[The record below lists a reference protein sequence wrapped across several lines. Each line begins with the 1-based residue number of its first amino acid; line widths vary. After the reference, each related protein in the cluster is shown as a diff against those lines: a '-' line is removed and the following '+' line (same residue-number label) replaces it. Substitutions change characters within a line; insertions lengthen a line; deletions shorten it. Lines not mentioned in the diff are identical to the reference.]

1 MKKLFTLIACSVFI
15 SAHAQVLYTE
25 NFNGGSHTFTL
36 NTSDVSST
44 AGGGGTNQW
53 LVNGSYTGGAGTI
66 VCLGFPFT
74 FSVPNTPSQPGGIV
88 GNPSSQYLHICSNAA
103 QSSGISNACFSA
115 SDGFCVF
122 DEYNFSKMTSPIS
135 TVGMTNVNFS
145 FWWLCAG
152 SATTYGELYYSTNG
166 GSSWLLQV
174 GNLQNQSTWIQS
186 TYSNAIWDNQASLM
200 FGFRFVN
207 TTSASPLDP
216 PMCIDDISI
225 FVPASASI
233 TTGIINPTSLC
244 AGASV
249 NVPYTIAGTFTPGNI
264 FSAQLSD
271 ALGSF
276 ASPITI
282 GTLVS
287 TSAGTISATIPGG
300 TPPGTGYLI
309 RVISSTPA
317 VIGSNSAAL
326 TISSG
331 PTATAGN
338 GGPFCTR
345 DIIDLTSSG
354 GVGYSWAGP
363 NSFTSLSQNPVIPN
377 ALLIHAGTYTVT
389 VTNAGGCTSTATTTV
404 VVNSSPTAAAGNTG
418 PYCVGDAAQLSASG
432 GSGYDWSGPNA
443 YTNLTQN
450 PSILN
455 VQLVNSGTYTVIV
468 TSAQG
473 CKDTAETFMLVQA
486 CGSGIEDENMNQVS
500 IYPNPTTDVV
510 TISINEQMI
519 NHTSIEVMNLVGS
532 VVYNVLAIQ
541 PKTVISTESLGLRS
555 GIYLIKINYENQH
568 KVVRL
573 IVR

>member
-1 MKKLFTLIACSVFI
+1 MKKLFTLLACAAFI
-15 SAHAQVLYTE
+15 STQAQVLYTE

-36 NTSDVSST
+36 NSSDMSST
-44 AGGGGTNQW
+44 AAGANHW
-53 LVNGSYTGGAGTI
+53 VVNNNYTGGSYVPAC
-66 VCLGFPFT
+66 VGFST
-74 FSVPNTPSQPGGIV
+74 SIGSTANQPGGIS
-88 GNPSSQYLHICSNAA
+88 GAPNSNYLHVNCVEAG
-103 QSSGISNACFSA
+103 SSGVLNANFLA
-115 SDGFCVF
+115 SDGGLLGCAN
-122 DEYNFSKMTSPIS
+122 DENYFAKMTTPIS
-135 TVGMTNVNFS
+135 TTGLTNVNFS

-152 SATTYGELYYSTNG
+152 STATYGELYYSTNG
-166 GSSWLLQV
+166 GSTWLMHIS
-174 GNLQNQSTWIQS
+174 NLRDQFTWTQY
-186 TYSNAIWDNQASLM
+186 TYTNSVWDNQASLM
-200 FGFRFVN
+200 FAFRFVN
-207 TTSASPLDP
+207 NFTFSASDP
-216 PMCIDDISI
+216 PMCVDDISI

-271 ALGSF
+271 ASGSF

-309 RVISSTPA
+309 RVVSSTPT

-354 GVGYSWAGP
+354 GVSYSWAGP